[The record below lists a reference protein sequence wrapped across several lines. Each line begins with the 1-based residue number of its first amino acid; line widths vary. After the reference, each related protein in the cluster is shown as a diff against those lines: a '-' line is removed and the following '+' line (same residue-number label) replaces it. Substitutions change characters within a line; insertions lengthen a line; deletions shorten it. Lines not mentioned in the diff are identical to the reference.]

1 MTQHGRARPFSVAL
15 YLLTVFALSWP
26 LQFAFLMLGDAFRPI
41 LLVSMIMAGAG
52 TFVAGRYIFRDGFEI
67 TIADTVTYPSRT
79 LQNYKN
85 TLWGGRRFAWMFGTT
100 QRDWAR

>member
-1 MTQHGRARPFSVAL
+1 
-15 YLLTVFALSWP
+15 
-26 LQFAFLMLGDAFRPI
+26 
-41 LLVSMIMAGAG
+41 MAGAG
-52 TFVAGRYIFRDGFEI
+52 TFVAGRYMFRDGFEI

-100 QRDWAR
+100 QRDWALMTTNDRRKERRRLSRERWNERRHLLAGHQASTGSSRTAFPIYQC